1 MLFYILQV
9 QWEFEERKDKFTPY
23 PEEMNGKLEMAY
35 SKKLRKIKWQELE
48 DDSQKE
54 ITLDLKNMTETDGST
69 SIRIRRRDLSNGKYL
84 ITYGFEW

>member
-1 MLFYILQV
+1 
-9 QWEFEERKDKFTPY
+9 
-23 PEEMNGKLEMAY
+23 MNGKLEKAY
-35 SKKLRKIKWQELE
+35 AQKLQKIKWQEQLE
-48 DDSQKE
+48 DGTQNV